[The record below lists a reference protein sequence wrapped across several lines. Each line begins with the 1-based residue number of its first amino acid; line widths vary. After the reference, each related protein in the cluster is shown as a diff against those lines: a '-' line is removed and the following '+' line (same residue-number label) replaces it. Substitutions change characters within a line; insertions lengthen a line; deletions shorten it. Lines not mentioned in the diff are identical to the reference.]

1 MPKKKIAKKPDKAR
15 QHLTESERRAS
26 SLSFVTVD
34 PKKRKRPF
42 TPSEPSDEEI
52 KKRTRKY
59 HKEGVKKTAKNKPK
73 KTEFQKRREI
83 ISGAAGSGLSIS
95 ARQKYLLTGDLPKKR
110 KRDKKE

>member
-59 HKEGVKKTAKNKPK
+59 HKEGVKKTEKNKPK
-73 KTEFQKRREI
+73 KWII
-83 ISGAAGSGLSIS
+83 ISGTVSKDKDFKITDVKKVRSI
-95 ARQKYLLTGDLPKKR
+95 KPKKKR
-110 KRDKKE
+110 K